1 MAIKI
6 SNGKYSS
13 GIFTKRLLGLLLNPQ
28 CHNTETLIHNVL
40 YTYSTSSVNSSLS
53 KCRHANASKLFNIT
67 TAVPDQKLFKKR
79 FRLNI
84 RKYSFGNRGIDNR
97 NLLSADCVHCKTVN
111 TFKNHLSP
119 ALELY
124 SFETLR

>member
-1 MAIKI
+1 MRLERQRVRSDLIETFKI
-6 SNGKYSS
+6 MNGVYDIN
-13 GIFTKRLLGLLLNPQ
+13 GD
-28 CHNTETLIHNVL
+28 
-40 YTYSTSSVNSSLS
+40 
-53 KCRHANASKLFNIT
+53 LFFQLDEGGRR
-67 TAVPDQKLFKKR
+67 VHDQKLFKKR